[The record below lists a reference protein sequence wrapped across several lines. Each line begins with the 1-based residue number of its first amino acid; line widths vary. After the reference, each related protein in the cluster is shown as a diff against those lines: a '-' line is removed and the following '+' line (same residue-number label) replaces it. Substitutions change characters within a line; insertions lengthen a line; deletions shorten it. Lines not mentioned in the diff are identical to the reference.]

1 MSKFIKVRWK
11 NLFSYGNYWTEIDL
25 DKNSTTLILGK
36 NGEGKSTLI
45 DALNFVL
52 YNKPYRQIKKSQL
65 INSIIGKG
73 TLVEVEFERW
83 NHLYLVRRGIKPNI
97 FEIYKDGV
105 LINQDANSKDY
116 QEELE
121 NIIGISPKA
130 FPHVVV
136 LGSANYIPFMQLSGP
151 DRRNVIEDLLDIKVF
166 SVMNGLLKDRL
177 RDWKDRHEKAFDKL
191 FAIRDK
197 LSMAHKH
204 NEKIRVS
211 NDYMIDKIEGE
222 IEELSN
228 EALNCL
234 DQIKFEKKKIKKAMK
249 AEDNTDLMSLLRGHE
264 KEQAS
269 VRKEMSMIKRTLS
282 FLDENDTCPTC
293 KQNIDKGFK
302 GEHFEH
308 GEKQVAEMSTR
319 IVWLDE
325 QIQDISERIEAEEIV
340 RKEVR
345 DSENRINK
353 QQNIVDTNT
362 ALVKKLL
369 KDIEKLKV
377 KDDEI
382 AVDELEAEYDAADK
396 VTKAIMAEKDIYTV
410 AGNLLKDNGVKSII
424 ISKYIPVINEMINK
438 YLAMMDLFVDFHI
451 DEEFQEVIRSR
462 YRDDFSYASF
472 SEGEKQRIDL
482 AILFTWRAI
491 AHLRNTASTNIL
503 IFDEILDS
511 SLDAEGIDEF
521 LSLIKEQNVFVIS
534 HRGISVA
541 DKFDNVIKF
550 RKVQNFSHMDTENV

>member
-1 MSKFIKVRWK
+1 
-11 NLFSYGNYWTEIDL
+11 LFSYGNYWTEIDL

-45 DALNFVL
+45 DALNFAL

-105 LINQDANSKDY
+105 LLNQEANSKDY

-121 NIIGISPKA
+121 HILGISPKA

-136 LGSANYIPFMQLSGP
+136 LGSANYVPFMQLSGP
-151 DRRNVIEDLLDIKVF
+151 DRRNVIEDLLDIRVF
-166 SVMNGLLKDRL
+166 STMNTLLKDRV

-197 LSMAHKH
+197 LTMAHQH
-204 NEKIRVS
+204 NEKVRVS
-211 NDYMIDKIEGE
+211 NDYQIVKIEDE

-234 DQIKFEKKKIKKAMK
+234 AEIKFEKKQIKKAK
-249 AEDNTDLMSLLRGHE
+249 VPEETNLLSLLREHE
-264 KEQAS
+264 REQAS
-269 VRKEMSMIKRTLS
+269 VRKEMSLIKRTLS

-293 KQNIDKGFK
+293 KQDIDKKFK

-308 GEKQVAEMSTR
+308 DGKRVAEMSTR
-319 IVWLDE
+319 IVWLDD
-325 QIQDISERIEAEEIV
+325 QIQDISERIEAEETIL
-340 RKEVR
+340 KEVR
-345 DSENRINK
+345 DREKRISK
-353 QQNIVDTNT
+353 LQGIVDTNT

-377 KDDEI
+377 KDNEI
-382 AVDELEAEYDAADK
+382 STDDLEVEYAAADAL
-396 VTKAIMAEKDIYTV
+396 TKEIMTEKDIYTV
-410 AGNLLKDNGVKSII
+410 AGNLLKDDGVKSVI
-424 ISKYIPVINEMINK
+424 ISKYIPVINEMIIK
-438 YLAMMDLFVDFHI
+438 YLSMMDLFVDFHI
-451 DEEFQEVIRSR
+451 DAEFQEVIRSR

-550 RKVQNFSHMDTENV
+550 HKIQNFSHMETENV